1 MKKLIKKLCK
11 FIGKILLFFDKL
23 LITPV
28 MKVVLKITDFFK
40 NNSKN
45 AEKFL
50 TSKKALLVIS
60 LLIAFLAFY
69 KLDKDSNIM
78 MNNYAERL
86 YGEPVTAIYNEEAY
100 VVEGLPKTADVVL
113 IGNKSN
119 IFLAKQYPTKGISL
133 DLRELSVGTHKV
145 QLKYS
150 QSFSFVD
157 YTIDPSYV
165 TVVIYDKISGTRE
178 VNYEILHRES
188 LDSTKNNYV
197 ACLIYNNN
205 SYAIAIS
212 DISTGLFNLY
222 ESSSYKDIC
231 SFIYKYSPSELITS
245 SELSSDKLLINLS
258 NNIGMIIYN
267 INEDIDYTNANN
279 VVREQFNNCDVIQ
292 DKPNMIIVSSILIDY
307 IKDNQKASSNQINT
321 ITLID
326 NKKYMSIDYSSS
338 KNLELFEN
346 ISSGEKKG
354 SLLWVLDKCKSSLGT
369 RYLRKIIDN
378 PLLDSKEIIKRNTFV
393 EKLCDNLIYLSTL
406 RENLSQI
413 NDIERITSRIIA
425 KRATPRELI
434 ALKYSFKTFPNIFDI
449 ISNID
454 CKLSNEFKNEF
465 DLLEDVYKL
474 IDNTISEEDDVNL
487 DKGNVIKPGANQ
499 EIDNLRN
506 IKNNS
511 KEILTEIEQ
520 KEITN
525 TGISKLRIKYNRVFG
540 YFIEV
545 TKSNID
551 KVPDYYI
558 RKQILTNSERYI
570 IPELKELEDKI
581 LNAQDKLIYLEKQ
594 LYNELLGQI
603 STTIIRIQKMSE
615 IIAYIDVLA
624 SFAYVANNNNYVKPI
639 INNDNIIDVKDSRHP
654 VIELINKEERF
665 IPNDIYLDDK
675 NHNFGVIT
683 GPNMAGK
690 STYMRQA
697 ALIILMAQI
706 GSFVPASSATIGI
719 VDKIFTRVGA
729 SDDLASGRSTFMVE
743 MTEVA
748 NIIDNATSKS
758 LIILDEI
765 GRGTSTYDGFSIAL
779 AVMQYILKHI
789 KAKTLF
795 ATHYHELVNYK
806 NENINF
812 LTTQINEENGNIVF
826 LRKIIEGYSDKSYG
840 IHVAKLAGL
849 NKEIT
854 DNATSILNNIN
865 DTSLSN
871 KEFND
876 NNEPSTNTQEQDED
890 SLFNKEIIDRIS
902 AINLNN
908 LTPIEA
914 MQNLDMIQK
923 MIKENKNGN

>member
-1 MKKLIKKLCK
+1 MPLSPMMQQYKAIKDKNKDC
-11 FIGKILLFFDKL
+11 IILWRLGDFYEMFFDDA
-23 LITPV
+23 
-28 MKVVLKITDFFK
+28 KIISHEL
-40 NNSKN
+40 N
-45 AEKFL
+45 L
-50 TSKKALLVIS
+50 TLTGRDCGLEERAPMCGIPHHALNQYLPLMVANGHRVAICEQ
-60 LLIAFLAFY
+60 LEDPA
-69 KLDKDSNIM
+69 
-78 MNNYAERL
+78 
-86 YGEPVTAIYNEEAY
+86 TAKGI
-100 VVEGLPKTADVVL
+100 VDRQIVEIV
-113 IGNKSN
+113 
-119 IFLAKQYPTKGISL
+119 TKG
-133 DLRELSVGTHKV
+133 
-145 QLKYS
+145 
-150 QSFSFVD
+150 
-157 YTIDPSYV
+157 TIL
-165 TVVIYDKISGTRE
+165 
-178 VNYEILHRES
+178 NRES